1 MPPLHVGVICT
12 GNICRSP
19 MGEVALT
26 QLVRTTPEL
35 RTMVVVSS
43 AGTARWHEGAPMDP
57 RARRALDRAGFTGP
71 GTNAAF
77 ADTSYIDRHDLLL
90 VMTREH
96 RLDVLARR
104 TNPHTEVLLIRN
116 VLTPGLDLD
125 VADPY
130 YGSDR
135 EFDDCLAVL
144 VEAGQCLIE
153 RRSLE
158 FGSR

>member
-1 MPPLHVGVICT
+1 
-12 GNICRSP
+12 

-26 QLVRTTPEL
+26 QLVQTTPEL
-35 RTMVVVSS
+35 GGAVAVSS

-57 RARRALDRAGFTGP
+57 RARRALDRAGFLGP

-104 TNPHTEVLLIRN
+104 TNPNTEVLLIRN
-116 VLTPGLDLD
+116 VLTPGLDLE

-135 EFDDCLAVL
+135 EFGDCLAVL
-144 VEAGQCLIE
+144 VEASECLIE
-153 RRSLE
+153 RWRLE
-158 FGSR
+158 FGST